1 MSEVGQ
7 KNSPKAPGRPS
18 HDRAKLLAA
27 AREVFLEQGL
37 DMGLDAIASK
47 AGTTRQTLYN
57 HFSSKSL
64 LLTEVFE
71 SFQIDLQAPPLHH
84 AMPHQSLAELLRQVG
99 HATQQH
105 VYSARVLQLQ
115 RLWVVASIQLPD
127 ILADLQ
133 QARTNNAQ
141 TQLASQLASQLAQ
154 AHSRGVI
161 RVEDPDNAA
170 KAFVGAAIGPMY
182 ASVLLGGQAPTATEL
197 AHLNQMAVQTFLRAW
212 QSTE

>member
-1 MSEVGQ
+1 MSKVRQ
-7 KNSPKAPGRPS
+7 KNSPKTPGRPS

-57 HFSSKSL
+57 HFSSKTQ

-71 SFQIDLQAPPLHH
+71 GVQIDLQAPPLLD
-84 AMPHQSLAELLRQVG
+84 AMPHQSVAELLQQVG
-99 HATQQH
+99 HASQQH
-105 VYSARVLQLQ
+105 VYNARVLQLQ

-127 ILADLQ
+127 ILAKLQ
-133 QARTNNAQ
+133 KARINHAQ
-141 TQLASQLASQLAQ
+141 TQLASQLASQLTR
-154 AHSRGVI
+154 AHRRGMI
-161 RVEDPDNAA
+161 RAEDPDNAA

-182 ASVLLGGQAPTATEL
+182 ASVLLGGPAPTAAEL